1 MLPGPEYIYKCPKCG
16 NLLKNE
22 SVMSGNTFGAKF
34 YSDGKAISPMLPE
47 NIILTSCK
55 KCDAM
60 FWLSQLKELGF
71 IGWDTSENPGWEN
84 ADELKLLT
92 ITEYLNALK
101 IGIAK
106 DKKSEIFIREQI
118 WWLYNDRIRNDQ
130 KIFKDEND
138 ELIYIENIN
147 RLKQLVKPSIIISI
161 IKAIFNRNVN
171 KQKLTL
177 AELNRNLGNFED
189 CMKILKSVDDKVLN
203 VYRDKIMHECSKNNK
218 YVFEI
223 VY

>member
-1 MLPGPEYIYKCPKCG
+1 M
-16 NLLKNE
+16 
-22 SVMSGNTFGAKF
+22 
-34 YSDGKAISPMLPE
+34 
-47 NIILTSCK
+47 
-55 KCDAM
+55 
-60 FWLSQLKELGF
+60 SQLKELGF
-71 IGWDTSENPGWEN
+71 IGWNTSESPEWEN

-92 ITEYLNALK
+92 ITEYLNALE

-106 DKKSEIFIREQI
+106 NKKAEIFIREQI

-147 RLKQLVKPSIIISI
+147 RLKELVKPSIIISI
-161 IKAIFNRNVN
+161 IKALFNRNVN